1 MDMNFKVIENGKEIE
16 CDILLTFKDDNND
29 INYIVY
35 TDGTKD
41 DEGDLEIYASRYV
54 IKDNDFYLEEIKT
67 ESEWNLIDNMLE
79 SKYKEIK

>member
-1 MDMNFKVIENGKEIE
+1 MNFKVYEDGKEITCE
-16 CDILLTFKDDNND
+16 IILTFRDDHND

-41 DEGDLEIYASRYV
+41 DKDDLEVYASRYI
-54 IKDNDFYLEEIKT
+54 IKENDFYLEAIEN

-79 SKYKEIK
+79 AKYKGIE

>member
-1 MDMNFKVIENGKEIE
+1 MNFKVVEDGKEINCE
-16 CDILLTFKDDNND
+16 IILTFRDDNND

-41 DEGDLEIYASRYV
+41 KYGDLEVYASRYS
-54 IKDNDFYLEEIKT
+54 KKGNDYILEAIEN

-79 SKYKEIK
+79 SKFKGND

>member
-79 SKYKEIK
+79 SKYKEIN